1 MSGTNGVRTKKRTKS
16 TGGPVLKTD
25 NTQSKQLLRT
35 EKLAE
40 RSRRASQ
47 ISRASTERDDS
58 DADSDDLEDEKMD
71 INGDLEE
78 EKDEAELELE
88 RLVFGDSKGFMDSIQ
103 TFGKQAQADTLMRDD
118 SAEGSD
124 DDEDMQGQDV
134 ST

>member
-78 EKDEAELELE
+78 EKD
-88 RLVFGDSKGFMDSIQ
+88 
-103 TFGKQAQADTLMRDD
+103 GKQAQADTLVRDD